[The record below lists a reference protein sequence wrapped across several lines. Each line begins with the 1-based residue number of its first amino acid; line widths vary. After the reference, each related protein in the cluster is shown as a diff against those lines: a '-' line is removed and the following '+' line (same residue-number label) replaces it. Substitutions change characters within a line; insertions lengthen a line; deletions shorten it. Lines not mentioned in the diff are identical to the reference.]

1 VGYFLVSLRVSVA
14 VSREVYVRGWV
25 KALMYG
31 ATLAPAIV
39 AIVGLMKQSFVAT
52 ETRGLEFCIGTAMIA
67 ASCWLFGRLYFLCSV
82 IVTEAG
88 IEQSSL
94 SLRKG
99 LKRKVRLGWE
109 RVVSASFRA
118 SSFHFLGDE
127 GTKLELNTTLFNNAQ
142 ETIRAVH
149 NLLPDR
155 LRSQA
160 GF

>member
-1 VGYFLVSLRVSVA
+1 MYAGTPVPTVVA
-14 VSREVYVRGWV
+14 V
-25 KALMYG
+25 
-31 ATLAPAIV
+31 
-39 AIVGLMKQSFVAT
+39 VGLVKQSLVAT
-52 ETRGLEFCIGTAMIA
+52 ETRGIEIALGTMLIA
-67 ASCWLFGRLYFLCSV
+67 VSCWLFARLYFLCSV
-82 IVTEAG
+82 IVTETG

-99 LKRKVRLGWE
+99 LKREVRLGRE
-109 RVVSASFRA
+109 RVVSASFRE

-127 GTKLELNTTLFNNAQ
+127 CSKLELNTTLFNNAQ